1 MQQKVATFIHK
12 HALLRPGDRI
22 GVAVS
27 GGADSVALFR
37 ILLDLMPELGI
48 VLAIAHFNHLLRG
61 PESDADEHFVAEL
74 AHQHQIEYFSD
85 RGDAADFSREKRLSI
100 ESAARTLRYKFFAD
114 LLGNGRAGRIATGH
128 TLDDQA
134 ETVLLKLARGA
145 GTRGLAGIYPE
156 KYEEVEGGRSRCGA
170 TIVRPLLGVRR
181 SELELYL
188 KDLNQPWR
196 EDSSNQDFRM
206 ARNRVR
212 HRVLPVMERELNPSI
227 RENLAETAEIAR
239 DEETYWETLVAESLP
254 LVWDRQHQGLDL
266 IELRGMPR
274 ALQRRVIRAVAAQH
288 RFSLE
293 SKHVADILA
302 VVSGETDA
310 ASLPRDWRAER
321 ERDYL
326 RFIAPRPVGEQDY
339 DYLLPVPGRIEV
351 PEAAAC
357 FEASLVPRGG
367 EGYNPNDLHSNDLV
381 SEQYARAELRVRN
394 WRAGDS
400 FWPAHAKSPKKVK
413 ELLQERHIT
422 GAERKLWPVVASGD
436 ELLWL
441 RGFSARGPEHKHG
454 ENANGAR
461 ALLIREIPLKNKL

>member
-1 MQQKVATFIHK
+1 VLTVPDIAIDGINK
-12 HALLRPGDRI
+12 HRLIKPGDRI

-37 ILLDLMPELGI
+37 ILLELKQELGI
-48 VLAIAHFNHLLRG
+48 VLAIVHFNHLLRG
-61 PESDADEHFVAEL
+61 SESDADEHFVTDL
-74 AHQHQIEYFSD
+74 ARRHQVEYFSD
-85 RGDAADFSREKRLSI
+85 RGDAANFSRERRLSI
-100 ESAARTLRYKFFAD
+100 ESAARALRYKFFAD
-114 LLGNGRAGRIATGH
+114 LLGNGRASRIATGH

-134 ETVLLKLARGA
+134 ETVLLKLSRGA

-156 KYEEVEGGRSRCGA
+156 KYEEVEGGRARHGA
-170 TIVRPLLGVRR
+170 TIIRPLLSVRR
-181 SELELYL
+181 ADLELYL

-227 RENLAETAEIAR
+227 RENLADTAEIAR
-239 DEETYWETLVAESLP
+239 DEEAYWETLVEESLQQ
-254 LVWDRQHQGLDL
+254 VWDRKHHGIDL

-274 ALQRRVIRAVAAQH
+274 ALQRRIIRAVGAEH

-293 SKHVADILA
+293 SRHVADILSI
-302 VVSGETDA
+302 VSGETEA

-326 RFIAPRPVGEQDY
+326 RFIAPQPVVEQDY
-339 DYLLPVPGRIEV
+339 DYLLPVPGRVEV
-351 PEAAAC
+351 PEASAC
-357 FEASLVPRGG
+357 FEASLVPRDG
-367 EGYNPNDLHSNDLV
+367 EGYNPHDLNPKDLV
-381 SEQYARAELRVRN
+381 SEQYPTTELRVRN

-400 FWPAHAKSPKKVK
+400 FWPAHTKSPKKVK

-422 GAERKLWPVVASGD
+422 GTQRKLWPVVASGD

-441 RGFSARGPEHKHG
+441 RGFSTRKD

-461 ALLIREIPLKNKL
+461 ALLIREIPLKK

>member
-1 MQQKVATFIHK
+1 VPSLEQKVAAYIRK
-12 HALLRPGDRI
+12 HGLLRPGDRI

-37 ILLDLMPELGI
+37 ILLELKQELGI
-48 VLAIAHFNHLLRG
+48 VLAIVHFNHLLRG
-61 PESDADEHFVAEL
+61 TESDADESFVANVARRHEV
-74 AHQHQIEYFSD
+74 EYFSD
-85 RGDAADFSREKRLSI
+85 RGDAAHFSREGRLSI

-114 LLGNGRAGRIATGH
+114 LLAEGHASCIATGH

-134 ETVLLKLARGA
+134 ETVLLKLSRGA

-156 KYEEVEGGRSRCGA
+156 KYEEVEGGRARYGA
-170 TIVRPLLGVRR
+170 TIIRPLLGVRR

-188 KDLNQPWR
+188 KNLNQSWR

-212 HRVLPVMERELNPSI
+212 HRILPVMERELNPSI
-227 RENLAETAEIAR
+227 RENLADTAEIAR

-254 LVWDRQHQGLDL
+254 LVWDRKHQGIDL

-274 ALQRRVIRAVAAQH
+274 ALQRRIIRAVAVEH

-293 SKHVADILA
+293 FKHVADILS
-302 VVSGETDA
+302 VVSGETEA

-326 RFIAPRPVGEQDY
+326 RFIPPSPVVEQDY

-351 PEAAAC
+351 PEVAAY

-367 EGYNPNDLHSNDLV
+367 EGYNPNDLV
-381 SEQYARAELRVRN
+381 SEHYGAAGLRVRN
-394 WRAGDS
+394 WRAGDY
-400 FWPAHAKSPKKVK
+400 FWPAYAKSAKKVK

-422 GAERKLWPVVASGD
+422 GTERKLWPVVVSGD
-436 ELLWL
+436 ELLRL
-441 RGFSARGPEHKHG
+441 RGFPARRAEPKFDQ
-454 ENANGAR
+454 NLNGAR
-461 ALLIREIPLKNKL
+461 ALLIREISKASGTKK